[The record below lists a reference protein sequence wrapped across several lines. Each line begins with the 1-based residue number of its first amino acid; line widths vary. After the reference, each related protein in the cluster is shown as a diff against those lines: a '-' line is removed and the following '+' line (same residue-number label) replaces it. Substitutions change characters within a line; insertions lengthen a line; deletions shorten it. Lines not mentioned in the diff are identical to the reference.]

1 MTFEGTKRALGM
13 TLKELV
19 ARYQSL
25 AGGFATPVELSRFAL
40 SREATEAIFSAYDED
55 YHISRFFHFSDAG
68 GTAYVIGGARAT
80 HVAIDKEIAT
90 IL

>member
-1 MTFEGTKRALGM
+1 MSFDGAKRALEL
-13 TLKELV
+13 TLKQLV

-25 AGGFATPVELSRFAL
+25 AGGFAIPVELSRFEL
-40 SREATEAIFSAYDED
+40 SREVTETIFSAYDED

-68 GTAYVIGGARAT
+68 GTAYVIGGERAT
-80 HVAIDKEIAT
+80 HVAIEAGVKD